1 MKITGSP
8 SGPKGG
14 GSTGASGA
22 GRAGGRANAAGPAT
36 GTAGTAA
43 SGASAAAASPGGTSS
58 AAVHLS
64 QLDAQFAQSDF
75 NAAKVH
81 EITSAIANGS
91 YRVNAGAVAEK
102 LVATAAALAGRPQ
115 GAGA

>member
-8 SGPKGG
+8 PSPKGPA
-14 GSTGASGA
+14 STATRGA
-22 GRAGGRANAAGPAT
+22 GRASGPANAAGTAA
-36 GTAGTAA
+36 GTAGGAA
-43 SGASAAAASPGGTSS
+43 GSGSADPGGTSS

-75 NAAKVH
+75 NAAKVN
-81 EITSAIANGS
+81 EITSAIASGS
-91 YRVNAGAVAEK
+91 YRVNAGVIAEK
-102 LVATAAALAGRPQ
+102 LVATAATLAGRPQ

>member
-8 SGPKGG
+8 SGPKGA

-22 GRAGGRANAAGPAT
+22 GRAGGRANAAG
-36 GTAGTAA
+36 GTAGAAA
-43 SGASAAAASPGGTSS
+43 SGAPASPGGTSS

-75 NAAKVH
+75 NAAKVN

-102 LVATAAALAGRPQ
+102 LVATAAALAGGRPQ

>member
-8 SGPKGG
+8 SGPKGA

-22 GRAGGRANAAGPAT
+22 GCAGGRANAAGPAG
-36 GTAGTAA
+36 GTAGAAA
-43 SGASAAAASPGGTSS
+43 SGAPASPGGTSS

-75 NAAKVH
+75 NAAKVN

-102 LVATAAALAGRPQ
+102 LVATEAALAGGRPQ

>member
-8 SGPKGG
+8 SGPKGAG
-14 GSTGASGA
+14 GTGTGGATRAA
-22 GRAGGRANAAGPAT
+22 GRAS
-36 GTAGTAA
+36 TAGSGAVA
-43 SGASAAAASPGGTSS
+43 SGTSASPGAVSS

-75 NAAKVH
+75 NAAKVN

-115 GAGA
+115 QGAPGA

>member
-8 SGPKGG
+8 SGPKGA

-22 GRAGGRANAAGPAT
+22 ARAGGRANAAGPAT
-36 GTAGTAA
+36 GTAGAAA
-43 SGASAAAASPGGTSS
+43 SGASASPGGTSS

-75 NAAKVH
+75 NAAKVN

>member
-1 MKITGSP
+1 MKIIGSP
-8 SGPKGG
+8 SGPKGT
-14 GSTGASGA
+14 GSTGVGGA
-22 GRAGGRANAAGPAT
+22 GRAGGRASAAGSTT
-36 GTAGTAA
+36 GTAGNAA
-43 SGASAAAASPGGTSS
+43 VSGGSPAPGGTSS
-58 AAVHLS
+58 SAVHLS

-75 NAAKVH
+75 NAAKVN

>member
-8 SGPKGG
+8 SGPKGA

-22 GRAGGRANAAGPAT
+22 GRAGGRANAAGPAG

-43 SGASAAAASPGGTSS
+43 SGASASPGGTSS

-75 NAAKVH
+75 NAAKVN